1 MKRLLSTVAIA
12 VAAVFISFPLIAQE
26 SVTRDIDIS
35 VTLEKN
41 GGADI
46 CEVWDLSVYR
56 GTEWYLVRENLGD
69 IAISGLSVSDETGR
83 EYLFEGE
90 WEVERSIGEKS
101 ARCGI
106 VTKRNGC
113 ELCWG
118 LGSHGDHIFT
128 VRYHMSHVVKAFDD
142 YDALHLQ
149 FVSSGISPLPRNAKV
164 TVNIPGVALNDTI
177 ARVWAFGFE
186 GTDSFEQGSIVVRT
200 TAPFDSDRNSVI
212 VLARF
217 DKGILAPESY
227 VGGTFQDKLDETF
240 EGSSYK
246 EYLDEQQSE
255 KEAAIVLVILCAFG
269 LTIIIVAL
277 AINRRNRNI
286 KLFGLKK
293 LKEIGWIRTIPFNG
307 NLEETAYVLGRVN
320 RLESDANL
328 CSAIILQMI
337 KNSILTVSRE
347 KRAVNLVFNAN
358 ADLSS
363 LSEWQ
368 RKFYDMLREASG
380 EDGILQEKEFTRWSK
395 KHVKRVSDW
404 LTSRQGAGV
413 EALRRDGYVNG
424 PVFTPD
430 FQQHARASIGFR
442 KFLKDF
448 TLIDERGTEEVTLW
462 QDYII
467 FGALYGI
474 ADKVAKDLKN
484 IDPKVFEDT
493 LGYDYATMGH
503 VLYFSNRMGHC
514 AINAVTIHQ
523 TGSSVGGRGG
533 FSSIGG
539 GGGFS
544 GGGFGG
550 GAR

>member
-1 MKRLLSTVAIA
+1 MKRIISTVAIA
-12 VAAVFISFPLIAQE
+12 VAAVFVSFSALAQE
-26 SVTRDIDIS
+26 SVTRNVAIS
-35 VTLEKN
+35 VTLDRD

-46 CEVWDLSVYR
+46 CEVWDLSIYR

-69 IAISGLSVSDETGR
+69 IGISDLSVCDETGR
-83 EYLFEGE
+83 VFEYEGK
-90 WEVERSIGEKS
+90 WDVDRSLERKCG
-101 ARCGI
+101 RCGI
-106 VTKRNGC
+106 VSKRDGC
-113 ELCWG
+113 EICWG
-118 LGSHGDHIFT
+118 LGSYGDHLFT

-142 YDALHLQ
+142 YDALQMQ
-149 FVSSGISPLPRNAKV
+149 FVSSGISPLPRNAEV
-164 TVNIPGVALNDTI
+164 TINISGVALNDTV

-186 GTDSFEQGSIVVRT
+186 GTDRFENGSIVVRT
-200 TAPFDSDRNSVI
+200 TAPFASDRHSVI

-217 DKGILAPESY
+217 DKGIFIPQSR
-227 VGGTFQDKLDETF
+227 VGGPFQDKLDEAF

-246 EYLDEQQSE
+246 DYLDQQESE
-255 KEAAIVLVILCAFG
+255 KWAAIVVFVLCVMG
-269 LTIIIVAL
+269 LAIIIVAL
-277 AINRRNRNI
+277 AVYRRNRNL
-286 KLFGLKK
+286 KLFGVRT
-293 LKEIGWIRTIPFNG
+293 LKEIGWIRAIPFGG
-307 NLEETAYVLGRVN
+307 NLEETSYVLGRCN
-320 RLESDANL
+320 SLGSEANV

-347 KRAVNLVFNAN
+347 NKSVNLVLNAN

-380 EDGILQEKEFTRWSK
+380 EDGILQEKEFSRWSK

-413 EALRRDGYVNG
+413 EALHSDGYVSGNI
-424 PVFTPD
+424 FTPD
-430 FQQHARASIGFR
+430 FQQNARAAIGFK

-448 TLIDERGTEEVTLW
+448 TLISERKTEEVALW

-484 IDPKVFEDT
+484 IDPKVFEEAI
-493 LGYDYATMGH
+493 GYDYATMNRM
-503 VLYFSNRMGHC
+503 LYFSNRMGHC
-514 AINAVTIHQ
+514 TLNAVTMHQ
-523 TGSSVGGRGG
+523 TGSSVSGRGG
-533 FSSIGG
+533 FSSFGG

-544 GGGFGG
+544 GGGHGG